1 MRDFQN
7 AYSNDGYTKFDKEY
21 ACWANNHNGWRKA
34 KKKWRKIGKKRMREQ
49 TRREINQW
57 EDNMTSNKI
66 KITRCESGDWEIL
79 EYDGYRDSNHHID
92 YVDFLRHLGYEV
104 EEVEVTDEE
113 MEEMC

>member
-1 MRDFQN
+1 M
-7 AYSNDGYTKFDKEY
+7 
-21 ACWANNHNGWRKA
+21 
-34 KKKWRKIGKKRMREQ
+34 
-49 TRREINQW
+49 RREVKEEIENL
-57 EDNMTSNKI
+57 EGDMANNKI

-79 EYDGYRDSNHHID
+79 EYNGYRDSNHHID

>member
-1 MRDFQN
+1 MHIQMMAIRSLIDVMHVWQIIITV
-7 AYSNDGYTKFDKEY
+7 GEKLRR
-21 ACWANNHNGWRKA
+21 NGE
-34 KKKWRKIGKKRMREQ
+34 KIGKKRICKQ
-49 TRREINQW
+49 TQREIDQW
-57 EDNMTSNKI
+57 EDNMASNKI

-113 MEEMC
+113 MEDMC